1 MTESTDNNLVPKLQA
16 EIARL
21 KEEGNKL
28 RASNRRWMRIA
39 GTDSRTGLPNKVF
52 FTTAMM
58 PQAIS
63 TANADGQPL
72 GCVMVA
78 PDRLGEY
85 NAKYGRP
92 GGDQIVKGVADFL
105 SENVETD
112 EKLVHHDGANFILLV
127 PNGDVTRSKR
137 RCLTLRA
144 RAMNRQFECGGD
156 QISLTLS
163 FGAVTRMPTAFYAKV
178 VVKDLVEEFLRRLE
192 AALDKAKE
200 MGGDSTFQDPET
212 EF

>member
-1 MTESTDNNLVPKLQA
+1 MTETTDNLVPKLQA

-21 KEEGNKL
+21 KEETTKL

-39 GTDSRTGLPNKVF
+39 GTDSLTGLPNKVF
-52 FTTAMM
+52 FTTAML

-63 TANADGQPL
+63 TANAEGQPL
-72 GCVMVA
+72 GCVMMA
-78 PDRLGEY
+78 PDRLGEL
-85 NAKYGRP
+85 NGKYGRT
-92 GGDQIVKGVADFL
+92 GGDQIVKGVASFL
-105 SENVETD
+105 SENVEGD

-127 PNGDVTRSKR
+127 PNGDVTRVKR
-137 RCLTLRA
+137 RSLTLRA
-144 RAMNRQFECGGD
+144 RAMNRQFECGSD

-163 FGAVTRMPTAFYAKV
+163 FGVVSRMPSHEGAKV
-178 VVKDLVEEFLRRLE
+178 VVKELVEEYLRRLE

-200 MGGDSTFQDPET
+200 MGGDRSFEDPEV